1 MSRQLLCSFALLAL
15 VLDVPASFANG
26 RPPATV
32 SVHSR
37 PGHPNEIY
45 SGTTFGLL
53 ISKDDGCSFRWI
65 CEQSIGYGGSF
76 DPHYAVDANGT
87 IYATTYQGLRISRDN
102 GCTFVTATA
111 EAAPGPGKID
121 GLWVDAIDVPASGN
135 VWVATADSAH
145 PNDIYKSTDQG
156 RTFAPM
162 GLPSNVVWYK
172 SIKVA
177 RSDEQRIWVTGYQI
191 AGPNAAQPA
200 AHLYRSNDGAATW
213 TETPLTGVVMAATPT
228 ILIDALDPAVGDLM
242 FLRSVAANTGG
253 GDILYRTVDAGTTWT
268 EVLRTTDAIRN
279 VVIRDVTT
287 VLVASATAGL
297 QRSTNMGQ
305 TFTPIANSPK
315 TACLAERED
324 NQLLT
329 CGTNWDPDFLAL
341 GRSSDGDQWQKIF
354 RFVELAGP
362 VACPAGTP
370 QYDTCES
377 LMWPSLRE
385 QFGVTGP
392 KCGAGDGV
400 FDGPPPDAPQ
410 DGGGPKTKGCCET
423 GSNSTPPWL
432 LATFTVGLLL
442 RRRRNA

>member
-1 MSRQLLCSFALLAL
+1 M
-15 VLDVPASFANG
+15 
-26 RPPATV
+26 
-32 SVHSR
+32 SVHHR

-53 ISKDDGCSFRWI
+53 VSTDDGCSFRWI
-65 CEQSIGYGGSF
+65 CEQSIGYAGTF
-76 DPHYAVDANGT
+76 DPHYAIAADGT
-87 IYATTYQGLRISRDN
+87 IYATTYQGLRISRDH

-111 EAAPGPGKID
+111 DAAPGPGNID

-145 PNDIYKSTDQG
+145 PNDVYKSTDQG
-156 RTFAPM
+156 RTFAAM

-177 RSDEQRIWVTGYQI
+177 RTDEQRVWVTGYQI

-213 TETPLTGVVMAATPT
+213 SEIALTGVVMAATPT
-228 ILIDALDPAVGDLM
+228 VLIEAVDPAVGDLL
-242 FLRSVAANTGG
+242 FLRSVAANAGG
-253 GDILYRTVDAGTTWT
+253 GDILYRTVDGGTTWT

-279 VVIRDVTT
+279 VVIRDVNT

-305 TFTPIANSPK
+305 TFTPVANSPK
-315 TACLAERED
+315 TTCLSERED
-324 NQLLT
+324 HQLLT

-341 GRSSDGDQWQKIF
+341 GRSSDGEQWQKIF

-392 KCGAGDGV
+392 KCGGDGV
-400 FDGPPPDAPQ
+400 LDGVPPDAP
-410 DGGGPKTKGCCET
+410 DGGGTPRSKGCCET
-423 GSNSTPPWL
+423 GSTAPQTWL
-432 LATFTVGLLL
+432 LAALTVGLLL
-442 RRRRNA
+442 RRRRATT